1 MTAPLNPPLLLTS
14 DLPSFVLGFGTG
26 QTADLLKVIISA
38 SQQIER
44 ETRRY
49 FVPRDQTRYFNGRQW
64 GNGGRAVGTELYLD
78 RDLQTLT
85 TVTNGDLA
93 TVSSDDYT
101 LAPRNSDTGK
111 TIIRLTTDSG
121 LVWTN
126 GTSDSEGISLA
137 GTWHYGGGWRDTGL
151 AASAIASTTTTSIT
165 VSGASI
171 IAGTIL
177 KIDSEYLYTE
187 VGSATAL
194 TVSRGYLGST
204 AATHSASATVYRW
217 ECDSQVQ
224 ALTTRVVTT
233 MLERFKSP
241 LYGQVQIGDLSIP
254 ISVDRLPDDIRL
266 DLAQLRFVSRF
277 GAA

>member
-1 MTAPLNPPLLLTS
+1 MTAPLNPPLILTS
-14 DLPSFVLGFGTG
+14 DLTLKLNYGAT
-26 QTADLLKVIISA
+26 QAADLLKVIISA

-44 ETRRY
+44 ETRRF
-49 FVPRDQTRYFNGRQW
+49 FVPRVQTRYFNGRQW
-64 GNGGRAVGTELYLD
+64 GNGGRALGTELHLD

-85 TVTNGDLA
+85 TLTNGDLT

-101 LAPRNSDTGK
+101 LAPRNSETGK
-111 TIIRLTTDSG
+111 TIIRLNTDAG

-126 GTSDSEGISLA
+126 GTTDTEGISLA
-137 GTWHYGGGWRDTGL
+137 GIWHYGGGWRSTGL
-151 AASAIASTTTTSIT
+151 TASAIADTTTTSIT
-165 VSGASI
+165 ASGATI
-171 IAGTIL
+171 ITGSIL
-177 KIDSEYLYTE
+177 KIDTEYFYVE
-187 VGSATAL
+187 SGGATAL

-204 AATHSASATVYRW
+204 AASHSAAASISIW

-224 ALTTRVVTT
+224 AVTARIVTT

-266 DLAQLRFVSRF
+266 DLAQLRFVGRV